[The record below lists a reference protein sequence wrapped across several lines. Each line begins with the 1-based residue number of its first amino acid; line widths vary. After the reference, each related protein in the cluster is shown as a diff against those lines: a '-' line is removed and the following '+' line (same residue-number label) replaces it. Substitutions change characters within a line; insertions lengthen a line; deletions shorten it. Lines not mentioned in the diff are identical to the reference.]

1 MRTEDLVQTAEK
13 SANLRLAE
21 STAVRITPRNNN
33 VIITFSYDNNRSRV
47 SGIVSLFYFMMPQQN
62 LRAVH
67 NIAVSS
73 VDIEKSMCLSNLCD
87 RLYHCLLK
95 MEI

>member
-47 SGIVSLFYFMMPQQN
+47 SGIFSIFYFMMRQQN
-62 LRAVH
+62 IGAPHLAVYRED
-67 NIAVSS
+67 IKKIVRLSS
-73 VDIEKSMCLSNLCD
+73 TNYLHVV
-87 RLYHCLLK
+87 LLFA
-95 MEI
+95 